1 MQEVLPLIY
10 GLKFPSL
17 KQCNFSALDL
27 LNSKQEPFGEFADAY
42 LKSIDWHFEYI
53 FEALR
58 RERRARKYLHSDF
71 RMPAT
76 TFQKQV
82 IHTASKAKNNLHS
95 FGHSVSQSDIFGC
108 SCNA

>member
-27 LNSKQEPFGEFADAY
+27 LNNKQEPFGEFADAY

-58 RERRARKYLHSDF
+58 RERSARKYLHSDF

-82 IHTASKAKNNLHS
+82 IHSIEGEK
-95 FGHSVSQSDIFGC
+95 
-108 SCNA
+108 